1 MCTERKYYKCF
12 SCGGN
17 IIRETVEDSIKYI
30 DEHSDGCPMSE
41 VVDKTP
47 EFYEKLIVK
56 CETIEDKKAD
66 IESKIKSM
74 IKDCTSIE
82 IKFEDGKDLSK
93 LDIPMLDWID
103 ISCDLEEMFSIK
115 INKITFNDNGEMN
128 KLSLS
133 ELVDFVELNMRSLD

>member
-1 MCTERKYYKCF
+1 MSVEKKYYKCF

-17 IIRETVEDSIKYI
+17 IIKDTVEDVISYI

-41 VVDKTP
+41 VIDKTP
-47 EFYEKLIVK
+47 EFFEKLIVK

-66 IESKIKSM
+66 IESKIKEL

-103 ISCDLEEMFSIK
+103 ISCDLEELFAIK
-115 INKITFNDNGEMN
+115 ISKITFNDDGIMN

-133 ELVDFVELNMRSLD
+133 DLVEYIESIMREK